1 MKSMPTYDLKKIRH
15 IRGVDHPESISAG
28 PTGEAYTTGT
38 GGQVYRLNLEKNTAE
53 IFASTA
59 PRRMLGQAV
68 DANGN
73 LYCADTTGK
82 VIRLTP
88 EGVESTYALGPNGQK
103 FLCTNYPAFD
113 RRGNMYVSDSGDWSD
128 QINGHLY
135 KIPPGGGE
143 AELWFPNPVDTPNA
157 IALDAEESFLYFVE
171 TFGNSIARI
180 QIEPD
185 GSAGAFERVVH
196 MPRHIPDGIAFDEKG
211 RLWIA
216 CHRPDAIY
224 VFDRQTRRLEVFA
237 EDWRGEA
244 LRGPTDVA
252 FAGPN
257 RDILLAAS
265 LDNLVVHRFDDVGVR
280 GLPLNHP
287 KL

>member
-1 MKSMPTYDLKKIRH
+1 MSIKPYDLKQIVH
-15 IRGVDHPESISAG
+15 IRGVDHPESISIG
-28 PTGEAYTTGT
+28 PRGEAYTTGT
-38 GGQVYRLNLEKNTAE
+38 GGQVYRINLADNVAVQ
-53 IFASTA
+53 FASTA

-68 DANGN
+68 DADSR

-82 VIRLTP
+82 VIRIMPTG
-88 EGVESTYALGPNGQK
+88 EETTYATGPGGED

-113 RRGNMYVSDSGDWSD
+113 RAGNMYLSDSGDWSG
-128 QINGHLY
+128 QINGRLY

-143 AELWFPNPVDTPNA
+143 AELWYPEPVDTPNA
-157 IALDAEESFLYFVE
+157 IALDAQERYLYFVE
-171 TFGNSIARI
+171 TFGNSICRVAI
-180 QIEPD
+180 AED
-185 GSAGAFERVVH
+185 GSAGTMDRVVH
-196 MPRHIPDGIAFDEKG
+196 MPRHIPDGIAFDDGG

-224 VFDRQTRRLEVFA
+224 VFDPASRRLDLFA

-265 LDNLVVHRFDDVGVR
+265 LDNLVVHRFGDVGVC
-280 GLPLNHP
+280 GLPLNNP